1 MPYINS
7 ITRREFL
14 QRSLRTGA
22 GLGIAALC
30 RVPPFACRA
39 LAEGT
44 VGLNG
49 KKLLFIFL
57 RGANDALNSC
67 IPVKD
72 DAFTSAIR
80 PNIWIPQD
88 STPGFY
94 DATTGGCEFPTGQ
107 ATTFAHSNALRLGNG
122 FAALHP
128 SLKFLAPVYNAG
140 ELLLVH
146 RVGYPNQSRSHFD
159 SQAYWENG
167 QPNSASR
174 EGIFYRTLVE
184 SGVLAANPIAGV
196 SIQSALPT
204 IFKGSGAAL
213 TNISDPTRYELLG
226 TPTPNGDL
234 KLLNSIAIGNQAL
247 FANKRSRELLRLSY
261 DNLSS
266 TLDLFST
273 IVFDEAGNTFT
284 DDVATDIGARHYSLF
299 PTTDDKNGS
308 DGTVGSGTVST
319 RVVDTG
325 AYGFFEQLKAAA
337 LILNKTNAVI
347 AGTEMTGFDTH
358 DNQGGTT
365 GDHANLLSRVG
376 WAMYALRKYFLNNG
390 DKVTWNNLVV
400 VTLTEFGRTTAQ
412 NSNSGTDHAEA
423 GMMLVAGGGVKG
435 AGKAGRANGV
445 IGCGTSDSIPWTTG
459 PSGVMFGV
467 QNRYLKRAIDYRSVL
482 GEVIREHLG
491 ATQNQLNSI
500 IPGYTAENLL
510 SGGAASDST
519 QIMGEVDVV

>member
-7 ITRREFL
+7 ITRRDFL
-14 QRSLRTGA
+14 SRSLRVGA
-22 GLGIAALC
+22 GLGLAALT

-39 LAEGT
+39 LAEGNI
-44 VGLNG
+44 GLNG

-72 DAFTSAIR
+72 DGFTNAIR
-80 PNIWIPQD
+80 PNIWIPQGA
-88 STPGFY
+88 SSLY
-94 DATTGGCEFPTGQ
+94 DETTGGCEFPTGL
-107 ATTFAHSNALRLGNG
+107 ASTFAHSNALSLRNG

-167 QPNSASR
+167 TPNSASR

-184 SGVLAANPIAGV
+184 SGVLATNPIAGI

-226 TPTPNGDL
+226 TPTPTADQ
-234 KLLNSIAIGNQAL
+234 KLMDSILSGNQAL

-261 DNLSS
+261 NNLSS

-273 IVFDEAGNTFT
+273 IDFEETGNTFT
-284 DDVATDIGARHYSLF
+284 DDVATDGGSAHYSLF
-299 PTTDDKNGS
+299 PTSDAKNG
-308 DGTVGSGTVST
+308 DGVDAATQ
-319 RVVDTG
+319 VVDSG
-325 AYGFFEQLKAAA
+325 AYGFFQQLKAAA
-337 LILNKTNAVI
+337 LILNKTDAVI
-347 AGTEMTGFDTH
+347 AGTEMNGFDTH
-358 DNQGGTT
+358 DNQGSTT

-376 WAMYALRKYFLNNG
+376 WAMYALRKYFQQNG
-390 DKVTWNNLVV
+390 DKVSWNNLVV

-412 NSNSGTDHAEA
+412 NSNNGTDHAEA

-435 AGKAGRANGV
+435 YGKAGRTNGV
-445 IGCGTSDSIPWTTG
+445 IGCGPSDSIPWTTG
-459 PSGVMFGV
+459 PGGVMFGV
-467 QNRYLKRAIDYRSVL
+467 AGRYLQRAIDYRSIL

-500 IPGYTAENLL
+500 IPGYVSENLL
-510 SGGAASDST
+510 GGGVSSDAT
-519 QIMGEVDVV
+519 QIIGEVDVV